1 MTIRSFL
8 IRISAAM
15 TLLLT
20 FIAVSDTI
28 VAQKKKK
35 KAPTKI
41 ENVSAE
47 KRKNEQS
54 MRNTSAQI
62 EAKKAEIGLQLSRLN
77 TLNAEIDANRTAL
90 GRLAIE
96 ADSIS
101 KLSAATSDSLSV
113 LTIQA
118 EKLRAAYIESLRR
131 LQPYDRNRSTLS
143 FIFTSKDFVTLQRR
157 LRYLKQF
164 STWRQQRSEALML
177 TLDSLEAKRNRLA
190 MLESKSNALIT
201 QANNEQLR
209 LDSNRKGAEEI
220 VQSLRRDEQSLRQ
233 VLEQQKRQARILDQ
247 KLDKLIAEEQA
258 RIAREKE
265 KEAERRRREA
275 ADKKGTDKKTPGS
288 ATTTPPPSTK
298 PSPAPAAM
306 TESSSVEIVGGSF
319 ADNKGKLPF
328 PVAGKYRVISKFGRQ
343 PHPSLPKV
351 EIENSGI
358 DIETSPGAAA
368 RAVFD
373 GKVSAIFKEDGYNSI
388 VMVRH
393 GSYITIYAGIDNVN
407 VKTGDKVKAGQTI
420 GKVNVDASRG
430 IPVLHFEIRNE
441 RNKLNP
447 SAWLGK

>member
-1 MTIRSFL
+1 MSLKTILYRFSVMIIL
-8 IRISAAM
+8 SAAA
-15 TLLLT
+15 LT
-20 FIAVSDTI
+20 VSDT
-28 VAQKKKK
+28 VAAQKKKK

-62 EAKKAEIGLQLSRLN
+62 EAKKAEIGLQLSRLSN
-77 TLNAEIDANRTAL
+77 LNAEIEANRRNID
-90 GRLAIE
+90 RLAVA

-101 KLSAATSDSLSV
+101 RLSASTSDSLSI
-113 LTIQA
+113 LTAQA
-118 EKLRAAYIESLRR
+118 ERLRAAYIESLRR
-131 LQPYDRNRSTLS
+131 LQPYDRSRSTLS
-143 FIFTSKDFVTLQRR
+143 FIFSSKDFVTLQRR

-164 STWRQQRSEALML
+164 STWRRQRSEALVQA
-177 TLDSLEAKRNRLA
+177 LDSLESKRNRLA
-190 MLESKSNALIT
+190 MLESKSNALIS
-201 QANNEQLR
+201 QANNEQQR

-265 KEAERRRREA
+265 KEAERRRRD
-275 ADKKGTDKKTPGS
+275 ADKKKTDKKPSGS
-288 ATTTPPPSTK
+288 SATTPPPSSK
-298 PSPAPAAM
+298 PAPASTTM
-306 TESSSVEIVGGSF
+306 SESSAVEIVGGTF

-393 GSYITIYAGIDNVN
+393 GSYITIYAGIDNVG

-420 GKVNVDASRG
+420 GKVNVDSSRG